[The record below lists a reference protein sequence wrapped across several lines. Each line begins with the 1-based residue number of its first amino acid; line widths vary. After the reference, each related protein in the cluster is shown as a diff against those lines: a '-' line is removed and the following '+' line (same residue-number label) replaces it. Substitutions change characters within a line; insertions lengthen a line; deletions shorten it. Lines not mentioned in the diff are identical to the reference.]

1 VARARSAERAIEPG
15 ATLPAPMD
23 ALRTALIDAL
33 GSDHLVTEGSD
44 LAYYGTDRCQ
54 GDWAIAPAFVALP
67 RTIEQV
73 QAVVRACA
81 AHGGAIVPSG
91 GRTGLAG
98 AASAT
103 GGEVVLSLSRMSRIL
118 EVDPAARILRC
129 EAGATVEAVHQA
141 AAAHD
146 LVYPVDFA
154 AKGSAH
160 IGGSISTNAGGVKV
174 LRYGLT
180 RDWVLGLRVVVAS
193 GECLRLGGALVKNN
207 TGYDLRQ
214 LFIGAEGTLGV
225 VVEATLRLTAP
236 PPGVVVALCAVPDEA
251 RVLELFARVQ
261 RHGLV
266 LQAFEC
272 FDAGCLRYVLAHRG
286 TTGPGPF
293 DPPSPQHALVE
304 VEVPQAGPEAREI
317 TQDALAECLATAQE
331 TGVITDAVLAQNAQQ
346 ARELWA
352 LREDTSESMHRQR
365 PHKSDVAVPVAVLPR
380 FLAAWKALVARELPG
395 VQALVF
401 GHIGDGNL
409 HLNILRAEGEDPAA
423 FVARCKAFDH
433 ESYALVADFEGSVS
447 AEHGIGLLKR
457 EHLHFSRSPGEL
469 QMMRAI
475 KSALDPQGMFNP
487 GKVLPPA
494 AMD

>member
-1 VARARSAERAIEPG
+1 MTSVLR
-15 ATLPAPMD
+15 D
-23 ALRTALIDAL
+23 ALTDAL
-33 GSDHLVTEGSD
+33 GSDHLLDGGED
-44 LAYYGTDRCQ
+44 LVFYGTDRCQ
-54 GDWAIAPAFVALP
+54 GDWPIAPALVALP
-67 RTIEQV
+67 RTVEQV

-81 AHGGAIVPSG
+81 AHGAAIVPSG

-98 AASAT
+98 AASAV
-103 GGEVVLSLSRMSRIL
+103 GGEVVLSLARMSRIL

-129 EAGATVEAVHQA
+129 EAGVTVEAVHQA
-141 AAAHD
+141 AAAHG
-146 LVYPVDFA
+146 LMYPVDFA

-180 RDWVLGLRVVVAS
+180 REWVLGLRVVVAS

-236 PPGVVVALCAVPDEA
+236 PQGVVVALCAVPDEG

-261 RHGLV
+261 RQQLT

-272 FDAGCLRYVLAHRG
+272 FDAGCLRRVLEHRG
-286 TTGPGPF
+286 MEGRGPF
-293 DPPSPQHALVE
+293 DPLSAQHALIE
-304 VEVPQAGPEAREI
+304 VEVPQAGEAAREA

-331 TGVITDAVLAQNAQQ
+331 AGVITDAVLAASAQQ

-365 PHKSDVAVPVAVLPR
+365 PHKSDVALPVAVLPR

-395 VQALVF
+395 VEAVVF

-409 HLNILRAEGEDPAA
+409 HLNLLRAEGEDPAG
-423 FVARCKAFDH
+423 FVARCKAFDDK
-433 ESYALVADFEGSVS
+433 SYALVAEYEGSVS

-457 EHLHFSRSPGEL
+457 EHLHFSRSEGEL
-469 QMMRAI
+469 AMMRAI
-475 KSALDPQGMFNP
+475 KRAIDPRGMFNP
-487 GKVLPPA
+487 GKVLPA
-494 AMD
+494 G

>member
-1 VARARSAERAIEPG
+1 
-15 ATLPAPMD
+15 MD

-33 GSDHLVTEGSD
+33 GSDGLVTEGSD

-54 GDWAIAPAFVALP
+54 GDWPIAPAFVALP
-67 RTIEQV
+67 RTVEQV

-81 AHGGAIVPSG
+81 AHGAAIVPSG

-103 GGEVVLSLSRMSRIL
+103 RGEVVLSLERMSRIL
-118 EVDPAARILRC
+118 EVDPAARTLRC
-129 EAGATVEAVHQA
+129 EAGAIIEAVHQA
-141 AAAHD
+141 AAAHG
-146 LVYPVDFA
+146 LVYPVDWA
-154 AKGSAH
+154 AKGSAQV
-160 IGGSISTNAGGVKV
+160 GGSISTNAGGVKV

-214 LFIGAEGTLGV
+214 LFIGAEGTLGI

-236 PPGVVVALCAVPDEA
+236 PPGVVVALCAVPDEG

-261 RHGLV
+261 RAGLV

-272 FDAGCLRYVLAHRG
+272 FDAGCLRHVLAHRG
-286 TTGPGPF
+286 SSKEGAGVGPF
-293 DPPSPQHALVE
+293 DPPSPQHALIE
-304 VEVPQAGPEAREI
+304 VEVPQAGAQDREAAREA
-317 TQDALAECLATAQE
+317 TQDALAECLAAAQE
-331 TGVITDAVLAQNAQQ
+331 DGTITDAVLAQSAQQ

-352 LREDTSESMHRQR
+352 LREDTSESMHRHR

-380 FLAAWKALVARELPG
+380 FLAEWKALVARELPG
-395 VQALVF
+395 VEAVVF

-409 HLNILRAEGEDPAA
+409 HLNILRAPGEDPAA
-423 FVARCKAFDH
+423 FVARCKAFDAK
-433 ESYALVADFEGSVS
+433 SYALVAEHEGSVS

-457 EHLHFSRSPGEL
+457 EYLHFSRSPGEL

-475 KSALDPQGMFNP
+475 KQALDPQGIFNP
-487 GKVLPPA
+487 GKVLLPA
-494 AMD
+494 PAR

>member
-1 VARARSAERAIEPG
+1 M
-15 ATLPAPMD
+15 T
-23 ALRTALIDAL
+23 ALRNALVDAL
-33 GSDHLVTEGSD
+33 GSEHVVTEGSD

-54 GDWAIAPAFVALP
+54 GDWAIAPAMVALP

-81 AHGGAIVPSG
+81 AHGIPIVPSG
-91 GRTGLAG
+91 GRTGLTG

-103 GGEVVLSLSRMSRIL
+103 GGEVVLSLSRMSTIL
-118 EVDPAARILRC
+118 AVDPAARTLRC
-129 EAGATVEAVHQA
+129 EAGATIEAVHQA
-141 AAAHD
+141 AAAHG
-146 LVYPVDFA
+146 LTYPVDWA
-154 AKGSAH
+154 AKGTAQV
-160 IGGSISTNAGGVKV
+160 GGSIATNAGGVKV

-261 RHGLV
+261 RHGLT

-272 FDAGCLRYVLAHRG
+272 FDAGCLRNVLEHRAMAG
-286 TTGPGPF
+286 VGPF
-293 DPPSPQHALVE
+293 DPPSPQHALIE
-304 VEVPQAGPEAREI
+304 VEVPQPGAAAHEA
-317 TQDALAECLATAQE
+317 TQDALAECLAAAQE
-331 TGVITDAVLAQNAQQ
+331 AELVTDAVLAQNTQQ

-352 LREDTSESMHRQR
+352 LREDTSESMHRHR
-365 PHKSDVAVPVAVLPR
+365 PHKSDVAVPVARLPR
-380 FLAAWKALVARELPG
+380 FLAEWKALVARELPG
-395 VQALVF
+395 VEAVVF

-409 HLNILRAEGEDPAA
+409 HLNLLRGPGEDPAA
-423 FVARCKAFDH
+423 FVARCKAFDAK
-433 ESYALVADFEGSVS
+433 SYALVAEHEGSVS

-469 QMMRAI
+469 AMMRAI
-475 KSALDPQGMFNP
+475 KQALDPQGLFNP
-487 GKVLPPA
+487 GKVLPA
-494 AMD
+494 E

>member
-1 VARARSAERAIEPG
+1 
-15 ATLPAPMD
+15 
-23 ALRTALIDAL
+23 
-33 GSDHLVTEGSD
+33 
-44 LAYYGTDRCQ
+44 
-54 GDWAIAPAFVALP
+54 
-67 RTIEQV
+67 
-73 QAVVRACA
+73 
-81 AHGGAIVPSG
+81 VPSG

-98 AASAT
+98 AASAI
-103 GGEVVLSLSRMSRIL
+103 GGEVVLSLERMSRIL

-129 EAGATVEAVHQA
+129 EAGATVAAVHEA
-141 AAAHD
+141 AAAHG

-236 PPGVVVALCAVPDEA
+236 PPGVVVALAAVRDEA
-251 RVLELFARVQ
+251 EVLALFARVQ

-272 FDAGCLRYVLAHRG
+272 FDAGCLRRVLEHRG
-286 TTGPGPF
+286 AQARGPF
-293 DPPSPQHALVE
+293 DPPSPQHALLE
-304 VEVPQAGPEAREI
+304 VEVPQAGEPAREA
-317 TQDALAECLATAQE
+317 TQDALAECLAAAQADD
-331 TGVITDAVLAQNAQQ
+331 VITDAVLAANAQQ

-352 LREDTSESMHRQR
+352 LREDTSESLHRHR
-365 PHKSDVAVPVAVLPR
+365 PHKSDVAVPVAGLPR
-380 FLAAWKALVARELPG
+380 FLAQWRALVARELPG
-395 VQALVF
+395 VEAVVF

-409 HLNILRAEGEDPAA
+409 HLNLLRPAGVDPAE
-423 FVARCKAFDH
+423 FLARCKAFD
-433 ESYALVADFEGSVS
+433 ELSYALVAEHEGSVS

-457 EHLHFSRSPGEL
+457 EYLHFSRSAGEL
-469 QMMRAI
+469 AMMRAI
-475 KSALDPQGMFNP
+475 KQALDPQGLFNP
-487 GKVLPPA
+487 GKVLP
-494 AMD
+494 DGR

>member
-1 VARARSAERAIEPG
+1 M
-15 ATLPAPMD
+15 T
-23 ALRTALIDAL
+23 ALRTALLDAL
-33 GSDHLVTEGSD
+33 GSEHLVTEGSD

-54 GDWAIAPAFVALP
+54 GDWAIAPAMVALP
-67 RTIEQV
+67 RTVDQV

-81 AHGGAIVPSG
+81 AHGAAIVPSG

-103 GGEVVLSLSRMSRIL
+103 GGEVVLSLARMSKIL
-118 EVDPAARILRC
+118 EVDPAARTLRC

-141 AAAHD
+141 AAAKG
-146 LVYPVDFA
+146 LLYPVDFA

-160 IGGSISTNAGGVKV
+160 IGGSIATNAGGVKV

-180 RDWVLGLRVVVAS
+180 REWVLGLRVVVAS

-236 PPGVVVALCAVPDEA
+236 PAGVVVALCAVPDEA
-251 RVLELFARVQ
+251 RVLELFARVHG
-261 RHGLV
+261 RGLV

-272 FDAGCLRYVLAHRG
+272 FDAGCLRHVIAHRG
-286 TTGPGPF
+286 LSGVGPF

-304 VEVPQAGPEAREI
+304 VEVPLAGPHGGEAAREA
-317 TQDALAECLATAQE
+317 TQDALAECLADAQE
-331 TGVITDAVLAQNAQQ
+331 TGTITDAVLAGSAQQ

-352 LREDTSESMHRQR
+352 LREDTSESMHRHR
-365 PHKSDVAVPVAVLPR
+365 PHKSDVAVPVARLPR
-380 FLAAWKALVARELPG
+380 FLAEWKALVARELPG
-395 VQALVF
+395 VEAVVF

-409 HLNILRAEGEDPAA
+409 HLNILRAPGEDPAA
-423 FVARCKAFDH
+423 FVARCKAFDA
-433 ESYALVADFEGSVS
+433 ESYALVAAHEGSVS

-469 QMMRAI
+469 AMMRAI
-475 KSALDPQGMFNP
+475 KRALDPQGMFNP
-487 GKVLPPA
+487 GKVLPA
-494 AMD
+494 E